1 MTIETIAKRISKKL
15 NIDYEKVLKVCKFQ
29 FAFIEDTI
37 KDPDDYH
44 NVLLNN
50 LFSFKLKS
58 KYKENKQL
66 SKNKQYGK
74 DNGSGKQHS
83 ISD

>member
-1 MTIETIAKRISKKL
+1 MTIETIAREVSNKL
-15 NIDYEKVLKVCKFQ
+15 NIDYEKVLKICKFQ
-29 FAFIEDTI
+29 FAFIEDKI
-37 KDPDDYH
+37 KDPGDYH

-66 SKNKQYGK
+66 SKDKQYGK
-74 DNGSGKQHS
+74 DNDNWK
-83 ISD
+83 

>member
-1 MTIETIAKRISKKL
+1 MTIETIAREVSNKL
-15 NIDYEKVLKVCKFQ
+15 NIDYEKVLKICKFQ

-37 KDPDDYH
+37 KDPGDYH

-66 SKNKQYGK
+66 SKDKQYGK
-74 DNGSGKQHS
+74 DNDNWK
-83 ISD
+83 